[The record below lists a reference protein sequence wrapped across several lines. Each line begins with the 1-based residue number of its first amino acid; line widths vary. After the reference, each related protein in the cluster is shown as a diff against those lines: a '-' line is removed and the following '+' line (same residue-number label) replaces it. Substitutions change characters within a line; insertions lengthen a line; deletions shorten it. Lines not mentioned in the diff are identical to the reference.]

1 MYVRTSVRSRSLP
14 VVKVRFLFFGSA
26 PLTVYDPVCS
36 QAQAVTL
43 TVAQAFRVAFEFW
56 QAAKEGKEGPHG
68 LTDGCW
74 RMFRWFPPIV
84 LSIPCVSPVSSV
96 LLGDSD
102 PDACVQTVVQKW
114 TFSCVFLLLWAIC
127 LVSPPPP
134 KCHGMWTLITAALPR
149 RRCSCLPDSRDVQFS
164 AALPLNYRPLFSV
177 SEWCRGIRPGGRGE
191 RTKGNLQKQTQ
202 CL

>member
-1 MYVRTSVRSRSLP
+1 M
-14 VVKVRFLFFGSA
+14 KFLFLGTP

-96 LLGDSD
+96 LLGYSD

-114 TFSCVFLLLWAIC
+114 TFS
-127 LVSPPPP
+127 S
-134 KCHGMWTLITAALPR
+134 KCHGMWTMITAALPH
-149 RRCSCLPDSRDVQFS
+149 RRCSRLPDSRDV
-164 AALPLNYRPLFSV
+164 
-177 SEWCRGIRPGGRGE
+177 
-191 RTKGNLQKQTQ
+191 
-202 CL
+202 